1 MGNAEYMGSL
11 AKSSSLQT
19 FKMMK
24 SIAVV
29 ALCLFAAAA
38 GEAEA
43 SADASAYYG
52 HHGYG
57 YGHGLGGY
65 YGHGYG
71 HGYGH
76 AVGYAHHGYG
86 HGYYGKR
93 SADAEP
99 TAAAEP
105 AADAYY
111 GYGHA
116 LGYSHH
122 GYRHALGYAH
132 HGYTGY
138 PYAHHKALGSDKQN
152 DKNNKKRPK
161 KEKSPSERIFLDFKN
176 AEGPV
181 VGKNRHTRK
190 EKEPFSN
197 LPTMPVSEKL
207 PRKKETENKENKQTK
222 RGEKNGLDKNNKNK
236 SKEGKSI
243 KQKESKSISEKIVEK
258 KESKTISEDTVE
270 KELEAVPEIKNVELE
285 GKKDLRKILE
295 EKSKKYSHLPVY
307 DKEAE
312 KRKAKERQA
321 KMSGIFSD
329 MDKQLESVTDLTS
342 SHMAKKG
349 ITMKTSATPFDE
361 PSEDSEPSI
370 EAHTIRY
377 NKGIL
382 NPRHSASQT
391 QGISEKDRTSIMS
404 VSKTVTALDNRA
416 KPAPIKEQIT
426 EKVIFSV
433 TPDSKYE
440 TGTEVSEEATVSSEP
455 GINVSKTP
463 VVTAEPVYALPPY
476 KRNLVTPILP
486 VKNLSEKSEGATYES
501 LGHTFRELTEKMQTV
516 TKDIKSEPET

>member
-1 MGNAEYMGSL
+1 MG
-11 AKSSSLQT
+11 
-19 FKMMK
+19 
-24 SIAVV
+24 
-29 ALCLFAAAA
+29 
-38 GEAEA
+38 
-43 SADASAYYG
+43 
-52 HHGYG
+52 
-57 YGHGLGGY
+57 
-65 YGHGYG
+65 
-71 HGYGH
+71 
-76 AVGYAHHGYG
+76 
-86 HGYYGKR
+86 
-93 SADAEP
+93 
-99 TAAAEP
+99 
-105 AADAYY
+105 
-111 GYGHA
+111 
-116 LGYSHH
+116 
-122 GYRHALGYAH
+122 
-132 HGYTGY
+132 
-138 PYAHHKALGSDKQN
+138 
-152 DKNNKKRPK
+152 
-161 KEKSPSERIFLDFKN
+161 
-176 AEGPV
+176 GPV

-222 RGEKNGLDKNNKNK
+222 RGEKNGLDKYNKNK

-258 KESKTISEDTVE
+258 KESKSISEDTVE
-270 KELEAVPEIKNVELE
+270 KELKAVPEIKNVELE

-307 DKEAE
+307 DKEEE

-433 TPDSKYE
+433 TPDSKSE
-440 TGTEVSEEATVSSEP
+440 TSTEVSEEATVSSEP

-486 VKNLSEKSEGATYES
+486 VKTLSEKPEGATYES

-516 TKDIKSEPET
+516 TKDIKSETEIPFMDDGDNEDYRQDVRKSAEVRRANGALNQNYKSEHHRSSSWLYLKMT